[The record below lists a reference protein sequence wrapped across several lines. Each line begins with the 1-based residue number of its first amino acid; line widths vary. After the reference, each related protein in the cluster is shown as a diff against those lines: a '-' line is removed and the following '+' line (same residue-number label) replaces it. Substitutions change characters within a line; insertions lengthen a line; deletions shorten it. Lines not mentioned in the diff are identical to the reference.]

1 MKKQNIF
8 NISNNEAMF
17 EDTLYNKQKTL
28 LNRKRKASRK
38 ISNKIYLDNDELFNE
53 ESDILFENPT
63 PFNNTK
69 SFKFEQT
76 NNIFKNEEIDS
87 INVNTNI
94 PDKNFISSLNFS
106 KINQEKE
113 NNNLETAMNTD
124 YNFLTEK
131 DISDINLLLNKS
143 EEEKNNNSLLLNTK
157 EIKNINNK
165 GEIINENNIKLS
177 SYNYENPIKLKGRSD
192 LCCLALDLLKNNG
205 EFQILFSDKLDSA
218 YFLKI
223 EEIEIKDNY
232 DEQIKYAKYYGKRTN
247 LYYTCPNKLFWEQRY
262 YYFKKFDKGIK
273 MDYESWYSVTP
284 EEIAKYT
291 AKLIKGKSII
301 DGFCGCGGNVIQFSR
316 YCSKVYAI
324 DIYKEKL
331 DICKNNCK
339 VYKCQNN
346 IEFIESDFL
355 KMKNKI
361 KADYIFLS
369 PPWGG
374 TGYKKDEIYSIKK
387 SMEPDITEIIR
398 VSLNVADNILFFLP
412 RNLDLLELFD
422 ICSIVKN
429 EIKEDSGKNIFFD
442 VQIIESNNRIKAL
455 LIIFGHHI
463 KDYFSRHKLE
473 KFVKQYY
480 KDIDVENI
488 DNLYSSIKTIGCYK
502 FFREEYKYRTTLVRK
517 SNDLELSGLNEY
529 IKSSSN

>member
-17 EDTLYNKQKTL
+17 DDILYNKQKTL

-38 ISNKIYLDNDELFNE
+38 ISNNNYLDNDELFNE
-53 ESDILFENPT
+53 ESDILFENIT

-131 DISDINLLLNKS
+131 DISEINLLLNKS
-143 EEEKNNNSLLLNTK
+143 EEENYNNSLLLNTK

-218 YFLKI
+218 YF
-223 EEIEIKDNY
+223 
-232 DEQIKYAKYYGKRTN
+232 
-247 LYYTCPNKLFWEQRY
+247 
-262 YYFKKFDKGIK
+262 
-273 MDYESWYSVTP
+273 
-284 EEIAKYT
+284 
-291 AKLIKGKSII
+291 
-301 DGFCGCGGNVIQFSR
+301 
-316 YCSKVYAI
+316 
-324 DIYKEKL
+324 
-331 DICKNNCK
+331 
-339 VYKCQNN
+339 
-346 IEFIESDFL
+346 
-355 KMKNKI
+355 
-361 KADYIFLS
+361 
-369 PPWGG
+369 
-374 TGYKKDEIYSIKK
+374 
-387 SMEPDITEIIR
+387 
-398 VSLNVADNILFFLP
+398 
-412 RNLDLLELFD
+412 
-422 ICSIVKN
+422 
-429 EIKEDSGKNIFFD
+429 
-442 VQIIESNNRIKAL
+442 
-455 LIIFGHHI
+455 
-463 KDYFSRHKLE
+463 
-473 KFVKQYY
+473 
-480 KDIDVENI
+480 
-488 DNLYSSIKTIGCYK
+488 
-502 FFREEYKYRTTLVRK
+502 
-517 SNDLELSGLNEY
+517 
-529 IKSSSN
+529 